1 MRISLVS
8 VFAALFA
15 ATALTAADAPDA
27 AKPAAVQSKI
37 FSLSINPPADA
48 ALTEIEF
55 SDIDLSTAT
64 DAAKISGA
72 RVKTVRT
79 KEKTFKEYLA
89 PEIQYFRVRSIHK
102 TGVAGAYSKT
112 YAVKDYLKKP
122 YREPT
127 IPVVQQGQTEYLLGS
142 RIELP
147 TQPNLV
153 TKYKIGEGEFIE
165 YREPL
170 VFDKPDT
177 YKMQVNLENADK
189 QVVYSKNFVF
199 KVELNPPKTR
209 VVIADP
215 VHSKRGVSIGKD
227 SYVVFLVDDQESGVA
242 KIFYRL
248 IPLGKDANSV
258 PFAEYGKHLTHADIS
273 ANGQT
278 SIVQFYAIDKAG
290 NKEEIKTEMLFCEME
305 VKTNA
310 APGPEASPK

>member
-1 MRISLVS
+1 MRIYICS
-8 VFAALFA
+8 VFIA
-15 ATALTAADAPDA
+15 ATSLMAADGSGDT
-27 AKPAAVQSKI
+27 KPAAVKGKI
-37 FSLSINPPADA
+37 FSLSITPPADA

-55 SDIDLSTAT
+55 SDIDLTTAT

-79 KEKTFKEYLA
+79 KEKSFREYLA
-89 PEIQYFRVRSIHK
+89 PEVKFFRVRSIHK

-112 YAVKDYLKKP
+112 FAVSDYLKKP

-127 IPVVQQGQTEYLLGS
+127 IPVVQQGSTEYLLGS

-153 TKYKIGEGEFIE
+153 TKYKIGDGEFLE

-177 YKMQVNLENADK
+177 YKMQVNLENAEK

-209 VVIADP
+209 AVIVEP
-215 VHSKRGVSIGKD
+215 VHSKRGVSLGKD
-227 SYVVFLVDDQESGVA
+227 SSVVFLVDDAESGMA
-242 KIFYRL
+242 KIFYRVV
-248 IPLGKDANSV
+248 PLGKDANSV
-258 PFAEYGKHLTHADIS
+258 LFTEYGKRLSYADIA
-273 ANGQT
+273 ANGAV
-278 SIVQFYAIDKAG
+278 SLVQFYAIDKAG
-290 NKEEIKTEMLFCEME
+290 NKEEIKTEMLFCEIE

-310 APGPEASPK
+310 APPPEASPK